1 VSRVGKQP
9 ISITPGVTVKDKD
22 REIEVIGP
30 KGSLRMA
37 YRREIKI
44 EIKDNQILVNRLNDS
59 KISRSLHGLTRT
71 LIANMVKGVTEGFS
85 KTLKV
90 VGTGYKVVA
99 EGKDLVLSV
108 GFSHPVNV
116 KQPEGISF
124 EVEGNNIIKVSGINK
139 GLVGQWAAKIR
150 DIYPPEAYKGKGIRY
165 LDEEVRRKP
174 GKAGKAVGAV
184 GGGK

>member
-1 VSRVGKQP
+1 MSRVGKQP
-9 ISITPGVTVKDKD
+9 IKIAQGVTVNEKN

-30 KGSLRMA
+30 KGSLKMN

-44 EIKDNQILVNRLNDS
+44 EIKDGQILVNRINEN
-59 KISRSLHGLTRT
+59 KISCSLHGLTRT

-85 KTLKV
+85 KTLKL

-99 EGKDLVLSV
+99 EGQDLVLSV
-108 GFSHPVNV
+108 GFSHPVRV
-116 KQPEGISF
+116 KQPEGIKF
-124 EVEGNNIIKVSGINK
+124 EVEGNNIIKVIGIDK

-165 LDEEVRRKP
+165 LDEEVRLKP
-174 GKAGKAVGAV
+174 GKAGKAVGAA